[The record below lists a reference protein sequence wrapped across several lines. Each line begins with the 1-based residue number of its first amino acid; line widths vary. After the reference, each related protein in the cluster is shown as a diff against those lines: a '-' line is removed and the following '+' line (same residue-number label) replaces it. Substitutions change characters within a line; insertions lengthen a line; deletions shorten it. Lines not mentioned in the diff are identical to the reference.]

1 MSDKANTP
9 QPDRAGDGFD
19 DLDVPT
25 YAPQKPGSE
34 KPVSEK
40 PVPEKTVP
48 EQSSAADKAT
58 PGAGKP
64 ATAGSG
70 TASLYE
76 RIGRAAPQSIPANP
90 KPKSDAA
97 AAEPV
102 VREPSS
108 AETAS
113 FAAASRAAATGTGA
127 AGGGAA
133 VTSTAKA
140 GNPAEDKSEPLRSD
154 APTTSLDR
162 SPTPGSTAA
171 AAKTTQIPRESSYKD
186 TDFAPTSSGATVQPF
201 TQSTP
206 ESSPQPFDQPANAPT
221 TTSTAAGGLYTG
233 GAVAAADEDTSDTRG
248 TAKDGK
254 RGTIDF
260 GLLMIRVLLGAYL
273 VLTSVATFFQL
284 GGNEGLAGL
293 ESQFAG
299 YVLPNILAILVP
311 SMQLAAGVFLIFGL
325 ITPLFAALATVV
337 TSFTALH
344 ALADSG
350 AGLNIFAWDD
360 SVMLSIILL
369 VISLALQF
377 TGPGL
382 YSFDFG
388 RGWAR
393 RPLVSSWI
401 FVVLGI
407 AGAVALWWFGAGVN
421 PLN

>member
-25 YAPQKPGSE
+25 YEPQKSGRE

-40 PVPEKTVP
+40 PVPAKSATAEKSTKFDKAAPVP
-48 EQSSAADKAT
+48 E
-58 PGAGKP
+58 KP
-64 ATAGSG
+64 ATAAPS

-76 RIGRAAPQSIPANP
+76 RIGRAAPQNIPANP
-90 KPKSDAA
+90 KQKAAAA

-102 VREPSS
+102 VRESDS
-108 AETAS
+108 TETAS
-113 FAAASRAAATGTGA
+113 FAATSRAAATG
-127 AGGGAA
+127 GGATVA
-133 VTSTAKA
+133 ASTSKEKPPTV
-140 GNPAEDKSEPLRSD
+140 GDRSEPLRSD
-154 APTTSLDR
+154 APTTSFDS
-162 SPTPGSTAA
+162 SPKPGTPAA
-171 AAKTTQIPRESSYKD
+171 AAKTTQIPRESSYQD
-186 TDFAPTSSGATVQPF
+186 TDFAPTSSGATVQP
-201 TQSTP
+201 STP
-206 ESSPQPFDQPANAPT
+206 ESSSQPFNQPMTGTNAT
-221 TTSTAAGGLYTG
+221 GATASGAYTG
-233 GAVAAADEDTSDTRG
+233 GAVAAADQGAVDTTDDARDTS
-248 TAKDGK
+248 KDGK

-293 ESQFAG
+293 ESQFTDYA
-299 YVLPNILAILVP
+299 LPNVLAILVP

-344 ALADSG
+344 ALAGSG

-360 SVMLSIILL
+360 SVMLSVILL

-393 RPLVSSWI
+393 RPLASSWI

-407 AGAVALWWFGAGVN
+407 AGAVALWWFGAGIN